1 MFSKLIGNKYFVGW
15 IWRDLVCLRAHRM
28 LISNKKILKSSG
40 RIFFFLGG
48 DKIQF
53 LLKEEKTNKDSHLPY
68 EPLRE
73 FQASCDDESK
83 KT

>member
-1 MFSKLIGNKYFVGW
+1 
-15 IWRDLVCLRAHRM
+15 M
-28 LISNKKILKSSG
+28 LISNKKILKLSG
-40 RIFFFLGG
+40 RIFFFWG

-83 KT
+83 KTWTKDTS